1 MRFGERLKQARLNK
15 QLTQK
20 AVAEQLHVSRQTIS
34 SWENENSYPDIDSLL
49 RLSDF
54 YDLSL
59 DVLLR
64 EDVGMTEYLWR
75 QDVRKQIR
83 PVRMMLVVMMVAFI
97 ILTLVNLFKP
107 QLKLM
112 NPVVSFVFLF
122 GIFGLDGLNKFDRHL
137 GLNELP
143 LFRERHPCF
152 NQVAIWLFAP
162 IGILGLI
169 GEIINFQPLV
179 TGFMCG
185 IRLAGSCLWLI
196 ARVEK
201 IAQ

>member
-64 EDVGMTEYLWR
+64 EDVGMTEYLRR

-137 GLNELP
+137 GLNERP
-143 LFRERHPCF
+143 LFRERHPWF
-152 NQVAIWLFAP
+152 NQYAIWLFAL

-169 GEIINFQPLV
+169 GEIINFRPLI
-179 TGFMCG
+179 TGVMCG
-185 IRLAGSCLWLI
+185 IGLAGSCLWLI